1 MQELCGKIDS
11 AHAALQK
18 VQEQNQFLFE
28 MQHQFQ
34 FNMEEKMNKLIQFQ
48 QQQAHQQREYAQ
60 QQLQQQQQQFN
71 HQQQQ
76 KRNKQHQESG
86 RFKSALG
93 RHKTLHQTQSHAG
106 LSRIT
111 DQRRLGGSDSS
122 SAEDNFNFNAN
133 ESEDELDVFSNNAN
147 WPSVRKAYSSAR
159 KTY

>member
-11 AHAALQK
+11 VHEALQEVK
-18 VQEQNQFLFE
+18 QQNEYLYE
-28 MQHQFQ
+28 MQQQFQ
-34 FNMEEKMNKLIQFQ
+34 ANMEEKMNVLIQIQ

-60 QQLQQQQQQFN
+60 QQLQQQQQQF
-71 HQQQQ
+71 HRQQQQ
-76 KRNKQHQESG
+76 KRNKQRQESG
-86 RFKSALG
+86 RFESALG
-93 RHKTLHQTQSHAG
+93 RHKTHHQTQSHTG

-133 ESEDELDVFSNNAN
+133 ESDDELDVFSNNTN
-147 WPSVRKAYSSAR
+147 WPSVRNAYSSAR